1 MEDTL
6 QRSTDP
12 EDITG
17 VIAASA
23 IRTQHPTV
31 LNMPEAMVLNDERN
45 VFAIYVSYYVKV
57 KLTLSGIGGELSL
70 KLPFALVHIDQ
81 LPNEAEAAGGGTVA
95 AAATDDAININPANP
110 TSTTDSNNKL
120 CDTFSTNLL
129 LEPPKNRTKSAGDE
143 SAVANPKRK
152 LVRSST
158 TIKDS
163 SEDEEIEV
171 PIQKQQ
177 PLKSKT
183 LSKSA
188 SSDSEV
194 EPATGKLLATT
205 CVQIHS
211 YSSSN
216 LKGRGTSMLSTTGE
230 EEDSCDSDE
239 GACGVQE
246 VNEEKDEIKGDD
258 NELSKYS

>member
-17 VIAASA
+17 LIAASA

-31 LNMPEAMVLNDERN
+31 LNLPEAMVLNDERN

-81 LPNEAEAAGGGTVA
+81 LIPESDTVAASPVPEAAG
-95 AAATDDAININPANP
+95 PA
-110 TSTTDSNNKL
+110 SATTDSNNKVL

-129 LEPPKNRTKSAGDE
+129 LDPPKSRTSLDDAAAI
-143 SAVANPKRK
+143 SKRK

-158 TIKDS
+158 TMKDS
-163 SEDEEIEV
+163 SEDEDIQV
-171 PIQKQQ
+171 PVTKD
-177 PLKSKT
+177 PLSKT
-183 LSKSA
+183 KKPVCKSV

-194 EPATGKLLATT
+194 EMVSSSVGGESSGGNQLT
-205 CVQIHS
+205 CVQIHN

-216 LKGRGTSMLSTTGE
+216 LNEGKPLK
-230 EEDSCDSDE
+230 EDD
-239 GACGVQE
+239 
-246 VNEEKDEIKGDD
+246 DD
-258 NELSKYS
+258 NENRKYS